1 MNVES
6 VVKPQERR
14 EDHNMR
20 QPVVHKKF
28 VIQTSHNRPE
38 NSISDRINAC
48 LHALR
53 NVWQAIVLEIILDWS
68 LAYM

>member
-1 MNVES
+1 
-6 VVKPQERR
+6 
-14 EDHNMR
+14 MR